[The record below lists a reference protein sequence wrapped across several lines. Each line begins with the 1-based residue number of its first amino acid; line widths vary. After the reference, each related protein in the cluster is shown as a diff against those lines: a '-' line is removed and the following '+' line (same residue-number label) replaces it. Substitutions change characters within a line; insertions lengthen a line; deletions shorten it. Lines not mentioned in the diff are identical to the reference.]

1 MLHEYS
7 ISIGT
12 SKLRANERNVDRNK
26 FIITLGERSGGT
38 INLRARDEK
47 FPIVLFVRNDSI
59 RNIAMRYLVPFYLL
73 FAFEAQG

>member
-26 FIITLGERSGGT
+26 FIITLEERSGGT